1 MLRVLPQI
9 FAFTLVASLTA
20 SAAYAAQPVEW
31 LERMSHAHRE
41 LSYQG
46 IVTHQIEDQLASYR
60 IVHQV
65 MDGREFERL
74 TPLDSEG
81 SELVRKGH
89 SVNCV
94 HPAER
99 LLRGVSQK
107 GDFARYYDL
116 RLEEGARV
124 AGRDVV
130 TLHIEPRDV
139 FRLGY
144 VISLDAQTAIPLK
157 TETVDQRDQVLER
170 FQFMLF
176 ELGVAGELNQD
187 DAREVAHHNV
197 VTDQEGKPVH
207 PGLSWNPG
215 WVPEGFMLADTA
227 DVQSEALSYT
237 DGISM
242 FSVFMES
249 ANGVSPPA
257 TAVAMRSGATV
268 SYTYPIP
275 DHDLVATVIGEVPLL
290 TAEQV
295 AKSMVVPQ

>member
-9 FAFTLVASLTA
+9 LAFTLVASLA
-20 SAAYAAQPVEW
+20 AGAAYAAQPVEW

-144 VISLDAQTAIPLK
+144 VISLDTQTAIPLK

-176 ELGVAGELNQD
+176 ELGVADELNDD
-187 DAREVAHHNV
+187 DARELAHHNV
-197 VTDQEGKPVH
+197 VTEQKGKAAHANLP
-207 PGLSWNPG
+207 WNPG

-227 DVQSEALSYT
+227 DVESKALSYT

-249 ANGVSPPA
+249 ANGGNPPGA
-257 TAVAMRSGATV
+257 AVAMRSGATV

-275 DHDLVATVIGEVPLL
+275 DRDLVATVIGEVPLL

-295 AKSMVVPQ
+295 AKSLVIPQ

>member
-1 MLRVLPQI
+1 M
-9 FAFTLVASLTA
+9 
-20 SAAYAAQPVEW
+20 AAEPAEW

-46 IVTHQIEDQLASYR
+46 IVTHQVDDQLASYR
-60 IVHQV
+60 IVHRV
-65 MDGREFERL
+65 VDGREFELL
-74 TPLDSEG
+74 TPLDS
-81 SELVRKGH
+81 SSTKLVRRGH
-89 SVNCV
+89 SIHCV
-94 HPAER
+94 HPAESM
-99 LLRGVSQK
+99 LRAISGS
-107 GDFARYYDL
+107 GGFARYYDL

-157 TETVDQRDQVLER
+157 TETLGQRDQVLER

-176 ELGVAGELNQD
+176 ELGVGGELN
-187 DAREVAHHNV
+187 DAEAYEIGHREVVEEQKRKAMLS
-197 VTDQEGKPVH
+197 K
-207 PGLSWNPG
+207 LSWNTG
-215 WVPEGFMLADTA
+215 WVPDGFMLAETTDRKN
-227 DVQSEALSYT
+227 EALSYT

-242 FSVFMES
+242 FSVFMERAS
-249 ANGVSPPA
+249 DAGQSPA
-257 TAVAMRSGATV
+257 AAAMRSGATV

-275 DHDLVATVIGEVPLL
+275 ERELVATVIGEVPLL

-295 AKSMVVPQ
+295 AKSLVVNP

>member
-1 MLRVLPQI
+1 MLRVLTQ
-9 FAFTLVASLTA
+9 TLGFMLVTGLAA
-20 SAAYAAQPVEW
+20 SAGLAAQPVEW

-46 IVTHQIEDQLASYR
+46 IVTHQIDDQLASYR
-60 IVHQV
+60 IVHRV
-65 MDGREFERL
+65 MDGREFELL
-74 TPLDSEG
+74 TPLDSENR
-81 SELVRKGH
+81 ELVRKGH
-89 SVNCV
+89 SVHCV

-99 LLRGVSQK
+99 LLRSVSQQN
-107 GDFARYYDL
+107 GFARYYDL

-130 TLHIEPRDV
+130 TLYIAPRDV

-144 VISLDAQTAIPLK
+144 VLSLDAQTAIPLK
-157 TETVDQRDQVLER
+157 TETVGQREQVLER

-176 ELGVAGELNQD
+176 ELGATGELDDNQ
-187 DAREVAHHNV
+187 AREVAHHDV
-197 VTDQEGKPVH
+197 AAEQERKAMQAKLPWS
-207 PGLSWNPG
+207 LG
-215 WVPEGFMLADTA
+215 WVPDGFMLADTT
-227 DVQSEALSYT
+227 DVQSQALSYT

-249 ANGVSPPA
+249 ANGA
-257 TAVAMRSGATV
+257 RQLANAVAMRSGATV

-275 DHDLVATVIGEVPLL
+275 ERELVATVIGEVPLL

-295 AKSMVVPQ
+295 AKSLVVPQ